1 MKTLAVHLLE
11 KEQDISNKLQ
21 DELLKGITYLSA
33 IHCHS
38 NRSYKPYTLQ
48 AQGELEKRKRKEH
61 RTENNDAENSVLV
74 EQDRHSK

>member
-33 IHCHS
+33 IHSHS
-38 NRSYKPYTLQ
+38 NRSYKRYTLQ
-48 AQGELEKRKRKEH
+48 AQGELEKRKRKKI
-61 RTENNDAENSVLV
+61 
-74 EQDRHSK
+74 EQKIMMPKVQC